1 MNRRLSVITAAA
13 IGVVAL
19 AWTALVWSPTAHNL
33 HSRQAAANAAVRHQD
48 QLKVELSRL
57 QGLQAKAGAEK
68 VEGDRLKVALPD
80 APALDTLVLGLNAAA
95 AQAGVDVTAIQPSPP
110 SALTGAAVVGR
121 PASGQAPVTGTP
133 GGAGPTPAEPLSEI
147 HFSLTALGGGTQLL
161 DFLNRLDKLGRV
173 VVVDGI
179 SLSGGKLHAGG
190 QGEGTFTAT
199 LTARAFVHQAP
210 PSAAR
215 AS

>member
-57 QGLQAKAGAEK
+57 QGLQAKAPAEK
-68 VEGDRLKVALPD
+68 VEGDRLKAALPD
-80 APALDTLVLGLNAAA
+80 ASSLDTLVLGLNTAA

-110 SALTGAAVVGR
+110 SALSGAAIVSR
-121 PASGQAPVTGTP
+121 PGSAQAPATGTP
-133 GGAGPTPAEPLSEI
+133 GAAGPAPTEPLSEI

-161 DFLNRLDKLGRV
+161 DFLNRLDKLGRI
-173 VVVDGI
+173 VVVDGV
-179 SLSGGKLHAGG
+179 SLSGGKLHPGG
-190 QGEGTFTAT
+190 QGEGAFTAT

-210 PSAAR
+210 PSATR

>member
-1 MNRRLSVITAAA
+1 MDIKGRAA
-13 IGVVAL
+13 IVTGSSSEDGIGAACARILASRGCNVVVNYA
-19 AWTALVWSPTAHNL
+19 TN
-33 HSRQAAANAAVRHQD
+33 
-48 QLKVELSRL
+48 
-57 QGLQAKAGAEK
+57 KAGAEK

-80 APALDTLVLGLNAAA
+80 APSLDTLVLGLNAAA

-210 PSAAR
+210 PGATR